1 VSSLVSGRSEGPVRT
16 AVNPVVRGF
25 APDPSAIRV
34 GDWYYL
40 ATSSFEWFPTIPL
53 YRSRD
58 LVDWEPAGS
67 VDTAAPGRSLL
78 GVPDSGGIWA
88 PALSHADGVFWVVYS
103 IVRSLGTRHFDL
115 ETYLCTAADV
125 GGTWSEPVRL
135 PGHGFDPSLL
145 HHGGRHYLL
154 NLQNDSRVGGR
165 RFDGIVVT
173 ELEVPLTAG
182 GVPDVARVRAAGPT
196 RLLLQRDNLVEG
208 PKITVKNGWFYLLL
222 AEGGTGVE
230 HGVLVAR
237 SRSLTGP
244 YEVDDVPLLTSRDDP
259 MVPLQKAGH
268 GELVQTPS
276 GEWYLTHLAA
286 RPLETVA
293 GPRNT
298 LGRETA
304 VQRVV
309 WVDGWPRLAQGGWH
323 PAMEIEVPAVLPGA
337 VPFVD
342 RADPTVG
349 RADPSVGRACRDL
362 ATDQRTGLERLDQ
375 RRGLDV
381 APAWPWS
388 TLREP
393 AADWVQPVPDR
404 PGTLRLRGRQSAESL
419 WQQSLLAQRLTEH
432 HAEVEV
438 TVDAEPT
445 TFTQSAGLVLWYN
458 TTSYYQLHVTWTEPE
473 GEPQA
478 GQQWAGNQGRRVL
491 VLTHGHP
498 DGARVL
504 DVVDLV
510 DGPVRLRA
518 QIAGTTARLWS
529 ASGVEPWAQVG
540 PEVDVSELSDDFGPR
555 LRFTGAFAG
564 ISAVDLVDGAFT
576 ADFSDWTLRVDP
588 DPQRTPTD

>member
-1 VSSLVSGRSEGPVRT
+1 MSGPVRR

-25 APDPSAIRV
+25 APDPSVIRV

-58 LVDWEPAGS
+58 LAEWEHAGAVDS
-67 VDTAAPGRSLL
+67 AAPGRSLL

-103 IVRSLGTRHFDL
+103 IVRSVGTRHYDL
-115 ETYLCTAADV
+115 ETYVCTAPDV
-125 GGTWSEPVRL
+125 GGPWSTPVRL

-145 HHGGRHYLL
+145 HHEGRHYLL

-165 RFDGIVVT
+165 RFDGIVLT
-173 ELEVPLTAG
+173 ELDLTELPG
-182 GVPDVARVRAAGPT
+182 GRVRAVGPT
-196 RLLLQRDNLVEG
+196 RLLLQRDELVEG
-208 PKITVKNGWFYLLL
+208 PKITVEGGWFYLLL
-222 AEGGTGVE
+222 AQGGTGVE

-259 MVPLQKAGH
+259 AVPLQKAGH
-268 GELVQTPS
+268 GELVETPS
-276 GEWYLTHLAA
+276 GEWYLTHLAS
-286 RPLETVA
+286 RPVPTPA

-309 WVDGWPRLAQGGWH
+309 WADGWPRLAQGGWH
-323 PAMEIEVPAVLPGA
+323 PATEVEVPDVGAA
-337 VPFVD
+337 VP
-342 RADPTVG
+342 DP
-349 RADPSVGRACRDL
+349 
-362 ATDQRTGLERLDQ
+362 
-375 RRGLDV
+375 RGGFDV
-381 APAWPWS
+381 APGWPWS

-393 AADWVQPVPDR
+393 PGDWVESVPGR
-404 PGTLRLRGRQSAESL
+404 PATLRLRGRMSAESL

-432 HAEVEV
+432 RADVEV

-445 TFTQSAGLVLWYN
+445 TFTRSAGLVLWYD
-458 TTSYYQLHVTWTEPE
+458 TTSYYQLHVTWAEPE

-478 GQQWAGNQGRRVL
+478 GQQWAGDQGRRVL

-504 DVVDLV
+504 ATVDLA
-510 DGPVRLRA
+510 DGPIRLRA
-518 QIAGTTARLWS
+518 QIDGATARLSS
-529 ASGVEPWAQVG
+529 ASASAHGSGPWAQVG
-540 PEVDVSELSDDFGPR
+540 PDVDFSELSDDFGQR
-555 LRFTGAFAG
+555 LRFTGAFVG
-564 ISAVDLVDGAFT
+564 ISVIDLVDGAFT
-576 ADFSDWTLRVDP
+576 ADFSDWVLRP
-588 DPQRTPTD
+588 